1 MARRSRGESVRR
13 PDDVVHLPG
22 VPAGLTPPEWPGAL
36 CAQSDPD
43 AWFPEMG
50 GPARLAKQ
58 ICDACPHRRGCLEW
72 ALEANEEFGIW
83 GGLTAQE
90 RRQLRA
96 ERSSTSQESTAGRH
110 TARTSAHP
118 ARPRPACHPDAHY
131 VGGPVMLWCSS
142 CGRDVHASALDVEF
156 GGRREVA

>member
-43 AWFPEMG
+43 AWFPDMG
-50 GPARLAKQ
+50 GSARLAKQ
-58 ICDACPHRRGCLEW
+58 ICRSCPHQPECLEW

-83 GGLTAQE
+83 GGLTALE
-90 RRQLRA
+90 RRKLRA
-96 ERSSTSQESTAGRH
+96 DRSASCREPAGNDGAPTS
-110 TARTSAHP
+110 P
-118 ARPRPACHPDAHY
+118 YPVRPRPACHPDARY
-131 VGGPVMLWCSS
+131 VGGPVVLWCST
-142 CGRDVHASALDVEF
+142 CGRDVHAGSLDVEF
-156 GGRREVA
+156 DSREVA